1 MFLNFH
7 NGHTI
12 DFGADRMQ
20 VIQQKPMN
28 LVYKKSKIWIL
39 C

>member
-28 LVYKKSKIWIL
+28 LVYKKCKIWIV